1 MEQLFNI
8 DLGKISNSS
17 KKEEIDRI
25 KNLEQFLKTGLPNK
39 KDENWK
45 FSDLNT
51 IISKNFKNISNNDN
65 FKLDKKI

>member
-25 KNLEQFLKTGLPNK
+25 KNLEQFLKLVFQIKKMRTGNLA
-39 KDENWK
+39 
-45 FSDLNT
+45 T
-51 IISKNFKNISNNDN
+51 
-65 FKLDKKI
+65 